1 MKIFGQVLDSDNKPM
16 ALANIS
22 IETEDKTNKLSEQAD
37 LDGNFVFENELIT
50 PDSEVEVTFYWYLTQ
65 KFKASQIQGK
75 KIKLLLEVEVVD
87 GSLIDSVLDGK
98 PKNNKNKE
106 ISSKKGMFVEHLQ
119 KHRFIYGGLGMLAGV
134 FLIVR
139 AFKNKK

>member
-50 PDSEVEVTFYWYLTQ
+50 PDSEVEVTFYGYLPQ

-75 KIKLLLEVEVVD
+75 KIKLLLDVEVVD
-87 GSLIDSVLDGK
+87 ESLIDSVLDGK